1 MSELT
6 FSSQPDRRSFL
17 VPAAIVTVI
26 VAIGFALIYFFT
38 PHSVAVLTV
47 THTAVLP
54 EHTVFKSNTIVVAPD
69 QSQDDLY
76 VLTTVRLEDKLKLSL
91 FIKDLTGTLSTD
103 QGDITTSAVEKND
116 LANLYVTFPALTPL
130 ASAPLLR
137 ESSIDPGQ
145 SAEGMVLLHFPVDKA
160 TWDQRK
166 SAVVTVEFYHQDPI
180 SVIIPKS

>member
-6 FSSQPDRRSFL
+6 FSSQPQRRSFL

-76 VLTTVRLEDKLKLSL
+76 VLTTVRVEDKLKLPL
-91 FIKDLTGTLSTD
+91 FIKDLTGTLTTD
-103 QGDITTSAVEKND
+103 QGDTNTSAVE
-116 LANLYVTFPALTPL
+116 NLYITFPALTPL

-137 ESSIDPGQ
+137 ESTIDPGK
-145 SAEGMVLLHFPVDKA
+145 SAEGMVLLHFPIDKA

-166 SAVVTVEFYHQDPI
+166 SAIVTIEFYHQDPI
-180 SVIIPKS
+180 SVTIPKS